1 MTITCQGLC
10 AAETKPIYGE
20 CTLIGEYSQHGESV
34 RSGRHRK
41 SAVSRA
47 AAALSDWFHQPFD
60 YDWIVS
66 YHSTRHLR
74 GVLRCVFAAGT
85 LSIALISLVMLFS
98 SHGPTSTAGRAWV
111 LAVLVLQI
119 SVAVGWLVLPMPS
132 RRRTLSTVF
141 MAFAVFG
148 DVGLTSVLFFYDSFG
163 RFIGCVLFAV
173 TGAFCTYFM
182 SAKWLTAHLLW
193 SSGIIY
199 LVGFLAYRNHDED
212 FATVAAVTG
221 AVLIATNGAPLF
233 AHIAWTLI
241 ARDAQ
246 RSTLDPLTGV
256 FNRRGADNAL
266 PDLWSHAQ
274 ERELALAVLVVD
286 IDKFKRVNDEHG
298 HARGDQVI
306 ILTAHRLVEL
316 IGDNGVLAR
325 TGGEEFLAVCAG
337 QHEELRTI
345 IRTVETGL
353 YEPSDPVP
361 VTASVGA
368 ALLPADST
376 LRNAGR
382 SIVSRMSRIAD
393 SQMYR
398 AKETGG
404 NQVRITTL

>member
-1 MTITCQGLC
+1 M
-10 AAETKPIYGE
+10 
-20 CTLIGEYSQHGESV
+20 IGEYSQHGESV

-47 AAALSDWFHQPFD
+47 AAALSDGFHQPFD

-111 LAVLVLQI
+111 LAMLVFQI

-132 RRRTLSTVF
+132 RRRTLST
-141 MAFAVFG
+141 
-148 DVGLTSVLFFYDSFG
+148 FG

-193 SSGIIY
+193 SSGVIY

-212 FATVAAVTG
+212 FATIAAVTG

-361 VTASVGA
+361 
-368 ALLPADST
+368 LPRPA
-376 LRNAGR
+376 
-382 SIVSRMSRIAD
+382 
-393 SQMYR
+393 
-398 AKETGG
+398 
-404 NQVRITTL
+404 